1 MIATFGFRHMRGKF
15 PPADNGKSFSAKQSQ
30 IILCRFTQIV
40 LELYFQSDNYF
51 LIGYRIALLKLFKT
65 SYLILSAFDCRSEQ
79 KRNGSARKKTSNFTT
94 QNPTPD

>member
-30 IILCRFTQIV
+30 LILV

-65 SYLILSAFDCRSEQ
+65 SYLILSAFDCRSKQ